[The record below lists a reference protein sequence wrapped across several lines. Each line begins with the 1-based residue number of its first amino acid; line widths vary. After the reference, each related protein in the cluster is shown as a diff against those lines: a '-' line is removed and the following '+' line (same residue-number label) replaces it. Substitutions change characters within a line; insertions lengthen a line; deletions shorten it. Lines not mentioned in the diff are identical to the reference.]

1 MPLGLSTRMSHIYD
15 STDRYEQLEE
25 GDMVS
30 FFCSGPRTGS
40 GASSENL
47 SLPTTGLQKGQQR

>member
-1 MPLGLSTRMSHIYD
+1 MSHIYD